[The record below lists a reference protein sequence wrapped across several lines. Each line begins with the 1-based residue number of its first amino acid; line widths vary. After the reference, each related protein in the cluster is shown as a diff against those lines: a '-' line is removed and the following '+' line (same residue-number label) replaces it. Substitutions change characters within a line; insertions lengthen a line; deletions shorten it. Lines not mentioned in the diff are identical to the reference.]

1 MRNAQ
6 HTGDHCRHYG
16 CDRATAA
23 SDEDTNWLTVSLFG
37 CRDSAF
43 GIDFRYKDYSFS
55 CWSGN
60 STRCVLH
67 VPPLEARTV
76 NVANFVATREHH
88 GGDLLED
95 YT

>member
-6 HTGDHCRHYG
+6 RTGDCRAHRG
-16 CDRATAA
+16 SGRATAA
-23 SDEDTNWLTVSLFG
+23 SDENTNWLTVSLFG
-37 CRDSAF
+37 CRDSTLD
-43 GIDFRYKDYSFS
+43 IDFGHEDYSFS
-55 CWSGN
+55 CWRGN
-60 STRCVLH
+60 SARCVLH
-67 VPPLEARTV
+67 APPLEARTV